1 MKNLSLQDQL
11 LKAGL
16 TNDAKAKKIRTDKR
30 KQTKK
35 QQKNKIEIVDEA
47 KQLVQEAKAKQ
58 LEKDKQLNQQ
68 RNIEAEKKQ
77 VANQILQ
84 LIELN
89 KLLKD
94 EDGIAYNFTDQNI
107 VKVIY
112 ISEDNRNKIIAGSLA
127 IVKSRNN
134 YEVVDAKVAEKI
146 KQRDEQTVIV
156 LFKGK
161 TDMAEDDDY
170 KGYEI
175 PDDLMW

>member
-16 TNDAKAKKIRTDKR
+16 SNDAKAKKIRTDKR

-35 QQKNKIEIVDEA
+35 QQKNKVEIVDEA
-47 KQLVQEAKAKQ
+47 KQLVQEAKAKRV
-58 LEKDKQLNQQ
+58 EKDKKLNQQ

-77 VANQILQ
+77 IANQILQ

-89 KLLKD
+89 KLPKD

-112 ISEDNRNKIIAGSLA
+112 ISEDKRNKIIAGSLA
-127 IVKSRNN
+127 IVKSRDN
-134 YEVVDAKVAEKI
+134 YEVVVAEVAEKI

-156 LFKGK
+156 LFEGK
-161 TDMAEDDDY
+161 TDMAEDDEY

>member
-16 TNDAKAKKIRTDKR
+16 TNETKAKKIRSDKR

-47 KQLVQEAKAKQ
+47 KQLLEDAKAKQ
-58 LEKDKQLNQQ
+58 LEKDIRLNQQ
-68 RNIEAEKKQ
+68 RDIEANKKQ
-77 VANQILQ
+77 IANQILQ

-89 KLLKD
+89 KLSKD
-94 EDGIAYNFTDQNI
+94 EDGIAYNFTDHNK
-107 VKVIY
+107 VKAIY

-127 IVKSRNN
+127 IVESKDK
-134 YEVVDAKVAEKI
+134 YEVVPAEVAEKI
-146 KQRDEQTVIV
+146 KQRDDQTVIV
-156 LFKGK
+156 LFEGK
-161 TDMAEDDDY
+161 TDMSENDEY

-175 PDDLMW
+175 PDDLIW

>member
-35 QQKNKIEIVDEA
+35 QQKNKVEIVNEA
-47 KQLVQEAKAKQ
+47 KQLVQDAKAKQ

-89 KLLKD
+89 KLPKD
-94 EDGIAYNFTDQNI
+94 EDGIAYNFTDQNK

-112 ISEDNRNKIIAGSLA
+112 ISEETRNKIIAGSFA

-134 YEVVDAKVAEKI
+134 YEVVVAKVAEKI
-146 KQRDEQTVIV
+146 RQRDEHTVIV
-156 LFKGK
+156 LFEGK
-161 TDMAEDDDY
+161 SDMAEDDEY
-170 KGYEI
+170 KDYEI

>member
-16 TNDAKAKKIRTDKR
+16 SNDAKAKKIRSDQR

-35 QQKNKIEIVDEA
+35 QQKNKIEIVNEA

-58 LEKDKQLNQQ
+58 QEKDKQFNQQ

-77 VANQILQ
+77 IANQIIQ

-89 KLLKD
+89 KLPKD
-94 EDGIAYNFTDQNI
+94 EEGIAYNFTDQNK

-112 ISEDNRNKIIAGSLA
+112 ISEKSRNQIIAGSFA
-127 IVKSRNN
+127 IVKSKDN
-134 YEVVDAKVAEKI
+134 YEVVDAEVAKKI
-146 KQRDEQTVIV
+146 KQRDEQPVIV
-156 LFKGK
+156 LFEGK
-161 TDMAEDDDY
+161 AEMPEDGEY
-170 KGYEI
+170 TGYEI